1 MVYLWGDLIT
11 DLKPRILSDSTTHI
25 SAQNVCLKS
34 LVIEYSSQQW
44 TQFDKRLVGSV
55 VFFSSQ
61 MKNWGDCDF
70 GLWSAVM
77 NT

>member
-44 TQFDKRLVGSV
+44 TQFDKRLVGFV